1 MEINGSFSFQGFI
14 DCFLIGMLMIIMV
27 ILYWSYYI
35 IPVHDGMAISI
46 VSGNKKRTLII
57 VSGNNKWT
65 LKEMLF
71 SKKKKKMKIGVHS
84 TLHFQTKLRT
94 MQI

>member
-1 MEINGSFSFQGFI
+1 MEITGSFSFQGFI
-14 DCFLIGMLMIIMV
+14 DCFLIGMLMIISV

-57 VSGNNKWT
+57 ISGNNKWT
-65 LKEMLF
+65 LKRRFFLKRR
-71 SKKKKKMKIGVHS
+71 KK
-84 TLHFQTKLRT
+84 
-94 MQI
+94 

>member
-1 MEINGSFSFQGFI
+1 MEITGSFSFQGFI
-14 DCFLIGMLMIIMV
+14 DYFLIGMLMIILV

-57 VSGNNKWT
+57 ASGNNKWT

-84 TLHFQTKLRT
+84 TLRFQTKLRT
-94 MQI
+94 KHI